1 MSKLIL
7 INKIALAGVMF
18 FTVILAGGHLSSAW
32 QSEADNDLT
41 YYADPFNKLNLTA
54 KAAVLYDPEKNEV
67 IYAKNAYAPMPLASI
82 TKVMTALVASN
93 LANEGVGVT
102 VSAEDLKTEGDSG
115 LSRDEAW
122 SLKKLI
128 DFTLISSSNDGATSL
143 AAAAGVTNFIAAMNT
158 EAETLG
164 LTQTKF
170 SNPTGLDLSPGVA
183 GSTGSAFDVARLI
196 AYILKTKPEL
206 LAATSEKQAVI
217 ISESELRHFAV
228 NTNTLVGRL
237 PGLFASKTGFTDTA
251 GGNLAVAVDIG
262 LNQPVIAVV
271 LGSTEEGRFADVE
284 ALINTARSDNYLIK
298 R

>member
-1 MSKLIL
+1 MSKLAL
-7 INKIALAGVMF
+7 INKVALAGVMF
-18 FTVILAGGHLSSAW
+18 FTVILAGGHLSNAW
-32 QSEADNDLT
+32 QSDADDNLT

-54 KAAVLYDPEKNEV
+54 KAAVLYDPEKNEI

-93 LANEGVGVT
+93 LAGDNAGVT

-122 SLKKLI
+122 SLKNLI

-143 AAAAGVTNFIAAMNT
+143 AAAAGATNFIEEMNK
-158 EAETLG
+158 EATDIG

-170 SNPTGLDLSPGVA
+170 NNPTGLDLSPGVA
-183 GSTGSAFDVARLI
+183 GSTGSALDVARLI

-217 ISESELRHFAV
+217 TSESDLRHFAV
-228 NTNTLVGRL
+228 NTNELAGRL

-251 GGNLAVAVDIG
+251 GGNLAVAVDVG

-284 ALINTARSDNYLIK
+284 ALINTARGDNYLIK